1 MAAMMVL
8 RPRKTYLD
16 WVIELMR
23 YILPA
28 KKANETSLD
37 TIMDAHKEKIVKEG
51 AKQQKGNKTRL
62 RVHVLTPP
70 QKMPQGKASQRFL
83 SNDNNRNNLISF
95 FVKFEKS
102 PEIKE
107 NCRYVNAPLFL
118 QFCSVSFLLFLYD
131 S

>member
-1 MAAMMVL
+1 MVAMMVL
-8 RPRKTYLD
+8 RPQKTYLD

-37 TIMDAHKEKIVKEG
+37 TVMDVHKEKIVKEG
-51 AKQQKGNKTRL
+51 VKQQKGNKTRP
-62 RVHVLTPP
+62 RVHVLISP
-70 QKMPQGKASQRFL
+70 QKMPQGEASQRLL

-107 NCRYVNAPLFL
+107 KAADTLMLHYFY
-118 QFCSVSFLLFLYD
+118 SFVP
-131 S
+131 

>member
-8 RPRKTYLD
+8 RPQKTYLD
-16 WVIELMR
+16 WVTELMR

-37 TIMDAHKEKIVKEG
+37 TVMDVHKEKIVKEG
-51 AKQQKGNKTRL
+51 VKQQKGNKTRP
-62 RVHVLTPP
+62 RVHVLISP
-70 QKMPQGKASQRFL
+70 QKMPQGEASQRLL

-107 NCRYVNAPLFL
+107 KAADTLMLHYFY
-118 QFCSVSFLLFLYD
+118 SFVP
-131 S
+131 

>member
-8 RPRKTYLD
+8 RPQKTYLD
-16 WVIELMR
+16 WVTELMR

-37 TIMDAHKEKIVKEG
+37 TVMDVHKEKIVKEG
-51 AKQQKGNKTRL
+51 VKQQKGNKTRP
-62 RVHVLTPP
+62 RVHVLISP
-70 QKMPQGKASQRFL
+70 QKMPQGEASQRLL

-107 NCRYVNAPLFL
+107 KAADTLMLHYFYSFAP
-118 QFCSVSFLLFLYD
+118 
-131 S
+131 

>member
-8 RPRKTYLD
+8 RPQKTFLD
-16 WVIELMR
+16 WVAELMR

-37 TIMDAHKEKIVKEG
+37 TVMDVHKEKIVKEG
-51 AKQQKGNKTRL
+51 VKQQKGNKTRP
-62 RVHVLTPP
+62 RVHVLISP
-70 QKMPQGKASQRFL
+70 QKMPQGEASQRLL

-107 NCRYVNAPLFL
+107 KAADTLMLHYFY
-118 QFCSVSFLLFLYD
+118 SFVP
-131 S
+131 

>member
-8 RPRKTYLD
+8 RPQKTYLD
-16 WVIELMR
+16 WVTELMR

-37 TIMDAHKEKIVKEG
+37 TIMDVHKVKIVKEG
-51 AKQQKGNKTRL
+51 AKQQKGNKTRP

-70 QKMPQGKASQRFL
+70 QKMPQGEASQRFL

-95 FVKFEKS
+95 FVKSKKS

-118 QFCSVSFLLFLYD
+118 QFCSVRFFTFPV
-131 S
+131 

>member
-8 RPRKTYLD
+8 RQRKAYLD

-37 TIMDAHKEKIVKEG
+37 TVMDVHKEKIVKEG
-51 AKQQKGNKTRL
+51 VKQQKGNKTRP
-62 RVHVLTPP
+62 RVHVLISP
-70 QKMPQGKASQRFL
+70 QKMPQGEASQRLL

-107 NCRYVNAPLFL
+107 KAADTLMLHYFYSFAP
-118 QFCSVSFLLFLYD
+118 
-131 S
+131 

>member
-28 KKANETSLD
+28 KKANESSLD
-37 TIMDAHKEKIVKEG
+37 TVMDVHKEKIVKEG
-51 AKQQKGNKTRL
+51 VKQQKGNKTRP
-62 RVHVLTPP
+62 RVHVLTSP
-70 QKMPQGKASQRFL
+70 QKMPQGEASQRFL
-83 SNDNNRNNLISF
+83 SNDNNRNNLISI

-107 NCRYVNAPLFL
+107 KAADTLMLHYFY
-118 QFCSVSFLLFLYD
+118 SFVP
-131 S
+131 

>member
-23 YILPA
+23 YILLA
-28 KKANETSLD
+28 KKANESSLD
-37 TIMDAHKEKIVKEG
+37 TVMDVHKEKIVKEG
-51 AKQQKGNKTRL
+51 VKQQKGNKTRP
-62 RVHVLTPP
+62 RVHVLISP
-70 QKMPQGKASQRFL
+70 QKMPQGEASQRLL
-83 SNDNNRNNLISF
+83 SNDNNRNNLISI

-107 NCRYVNAPLFL
+107 KAADTLMLHYFY
-118 QFCSVSFLLFLYD
+118 SFVP
-131 S
+131 